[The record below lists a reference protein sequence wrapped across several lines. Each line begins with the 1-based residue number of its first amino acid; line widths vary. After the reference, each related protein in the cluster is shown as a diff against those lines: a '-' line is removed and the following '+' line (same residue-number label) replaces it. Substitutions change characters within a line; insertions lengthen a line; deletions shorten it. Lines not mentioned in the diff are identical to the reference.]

1 MAEARGPAESGRH
14 LPLSEPVMILRSFG
28 FKDFFHFQ
36 RKVVVTWKTA
46 SGIRASDCLLT
57 LSWSGDE
64 IFVKGKL
71 KS

>member
-1 MAEARGPAESGRH
+1 
-14 LPLSEPVMILRSFG
+14 MILRSFG